1 MEYLQLSKV
10 YVNNIHNKAG
20 TQAIS
25 IDANGYISGKTIS
38 PAFVCRESATTTLT
52 SGSFMSLTWTEE
64 LDTHSAVSSGVF
76 TVPAG
81 QGGIYHFS
89 TGVTVNGIG
98 ASTYIITTLAI
109 NGTESNL
116 YEVYN
121 PTMISNQATRQVN
134 IANLSAGDTVELKVQ
149 QSSGSNKDTGF
160 AQSRKAFFCGFRLG

>member
-98 ASTYIITTLAI
+98 ASTYIITTLFL
-109 NGTESNL
+109 NGSNSNL
-116 YEVYN
+116 FEVYN
-121 PTMISNQATRQVN
+121 PTMITNQAVRQVN
-134 IANLSAGDTVELKVQ
+134 VANLSAGDTVEFKVQ
-149 QSSGSNKDTGF
+149 QASGSNKDTGF
-160 AQSRKAFFCGFRLG
+160 SNSRKAFFCGFRLG